1 MRLVRACVGL
11 VLFSLTASAGADVF
25 FDVPIATQ
33 VQGVAFYRT
42 SLAISNTGPR
52 SLLAITLIY
61 RSPVDNTMQH
71 PVYVL
76 SALETSAAFA
86 TDDIVEFM
94 KNNSDMRAIDKTSP
108 LFGSLFIELTAV
120 IDPTDVSIVARTY
133 SPGPGGNGTLGIAYL
148 GRPINATNRAF
159 SRLST
164 TVRNGAFGNDG
175 TTRANIGVINY
186 SNYAIDL
193 KVEYKDTTTGVTLKS
208 FNLSSAV
215 GHLLESREVVQLGNI
230 FGDPAMA
237 GASRVLV
244 IITPIAPSQ
253 SFSGYAVQLDN
264 TTNDGS
270 FFLLTER

>member
-1 MRLVRACVGL
+1 MRLVRVWVGL
-11 VLFSLTASAGADVF
+11 VLFSFAAAAGADVF

-33 VQGVAFYRT
+33 VQGVVFYRT

-61 RSPVDNTMQH
+61 RSPVDNTMQS
-71 PVYVL
+71 PAYVL
-76 SALETSAAFA
+76 SALDTGAAFA
-86 TDDIVEFM
+86 TDDLVEFM
-94 KNNSDMRAIDKTSP
+94 KNNSPMRAADKTSP

-120 IDPTDVSIVARTY
+120 TDPTDVSVVARTY
-133 SPGPGGNGTLGIAYL
+133 SPGTGGNGTVGIAYL
-148 GRPINATNRAF
+148 GRNISATNRAF

-175 TTRANIGVINY
+175 NTRANIGVINY
-186 SNYAIDL
+186 GNFAIDL
-193 KVEYKDTTTGVTLKS
+193 KVEYKDTTTGVTLRS

-244 IITPIAPSQ
+244 IITPIPPSQ